1 MSFKKEEEKKHC
13 HCHEEDHECH
23 CHEEDHECHCNEEGH
38 ECHCHDNECTC
49 NHEDGHCHCDDDCN
63 CGGEC
68 DCEDCTCGEKTDLAL
83 EYLNM
88 AKIIQADFDNY
99 RKRSIESIKRAK
111 QDGVI
116 SAVECIL
123 PCLDVFKNAKEM
135 LKDESSLKGIEMVEK
150 EMILALEKLGVK
162 KIETKNQKFDPKL
175 HHALSIIEMKDMPDG
190 QIVEEYKAGYTLE
203 DKVIRYS
210 QVIVNKLKE
219 EN

>member
-13 HCHEEDHECH
+13 HCHEEGHECH

-49 NHEDGHCHCDDDCN
+49 NNEDGHCTDDCN

-68 DCEDCTCGEKTDLAL
+68 DCDDCTCGEKTDVAL

-123 PCLDVFKNAKEM
+123 PCLDVFKSAKEM
-135 LKDESSLKGIEMVEK
+135 LKDESSLKGIEMVE
-150 EMILALEKLGVK
+150 
-162 KIETKNQKFDPKL
+162 
-175 HHALSIIEMKDMPDG
+175 
-190 QIVEEYKAGYTLE
+190 
-203 DKVIRYS
+203 
-210 QVIVNKLKE
+210 
-219 EN
+219 